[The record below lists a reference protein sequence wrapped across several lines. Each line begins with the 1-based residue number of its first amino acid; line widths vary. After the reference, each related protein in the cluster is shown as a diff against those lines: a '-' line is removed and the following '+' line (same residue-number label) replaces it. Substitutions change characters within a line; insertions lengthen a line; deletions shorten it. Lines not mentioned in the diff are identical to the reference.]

1 MECVGRWRE
10 MILPFLSRF
19 TALFKSIESSDV
31 RTKLV
36 GAKIWVTRMRMMAK
50 VFLARQLYLSLRWV
64 MIVELRMTTNGK
76 TRSCVRW
83 RKMMDEKKKVLNLI
97 DWSFSFISLLELLAV
112 ENGQQTETVNTD

>member
-1 MECVGRWRE
+1 
-10 MILPFLSRF
+10 
-19 TALFKSIESSDV
+19 
-31 RTKLV
+31 
-36 GAKIWVTRMRMMAK
+36 MAK